1 MPNHLYED
9 YTTHNLRDPEGLLS
23 DIPALGTTL
32 LGLLAALWLRSQRE
46 QKIKAIGLAIGSAA
60 LLASG
65 YFWSIWFPL
74 NKKMWTSTFVLVA
87 AGWSMAIFALAYWA
101 VEVKGWGKADSPT
114 RKIVWPWLVF
124 GSNAIAAYMVSELI
138 PGINDFFHVNS
149 GGQEMSPLGWA
160 RVHIF
165 GLIPDRGWACFAY
178 SVSYAAVC
186 FIPVWILYRKKIFI
200 KV

>member
-1 MPNHLYED
+1 
-9 YTTHNLRDPEGLLS
+9 
-23 DIPALGTTL
+23 
-32 LGLLAALWLRSQRE
+32 
-46 QKIKAIGLAIGSAA
+46 
-60 LLASG
+60 
-65 YFWSIWFPL
+65 
-74 NKKMWTSTFVLVA
+74 
-87 AGWSMAIFALAYWA
+87 
-101 VEVKGWGKADSPT
+101 
-114 RKIVWPWLVF
+114 
-124 GSNAIAAYMVSELI
+124 MVSELI